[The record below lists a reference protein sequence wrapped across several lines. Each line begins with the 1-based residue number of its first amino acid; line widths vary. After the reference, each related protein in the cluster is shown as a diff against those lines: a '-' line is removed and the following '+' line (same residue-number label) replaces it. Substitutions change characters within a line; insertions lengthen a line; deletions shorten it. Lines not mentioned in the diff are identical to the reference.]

1 MRPVGAVE
9 DVDRPPKVP
18 ANGTLY
24 DALAAMLTA
33 DSLNVV
39 VVDGDRP
46 IGTVSRSA
54 IFEVP
59 NEEAARR
66 RDETTTLA

>member
-1 MRPVGAVE
+1 
-9 DVDRPPKVP
+9 
-18 ANGTLY
+18 
-24 DALAAMLTA
+24 MLTA

-46 IGTVSRSA
+46 IGAVSRSA